1 VAGRTERHDT
11 SHPVLNGKHRAAYA
25 AWRQVFKRGVEP
37 TNVHQQ
43 FSTERLQ
50 QLIQAV
56 FESIARRV
64 DGELSLRQRHEQQL
78 AAESE
83 RSSAEREQRTAHYE
97 AERQQL
103 QAEYDRKCA
112 AAGTHYQA
120 HYSAASEEY
129 DEALRAIN
137 AQYEKEM
144 SAATQE
150 YDETR
155 WMVVSYFDENAGG
168 SPKQQFEQFEHNSIN
183 TGEHLESAGRELD
196 ELNESTIAMLT
207 KRRMWTSPEL
217 PQPQKPA
224 GSSDQLIEQ
233 FETSA
238 ERFRELAAQLKRRK
252 LPMLFGG
259 LVPFALFLL
268 LAAGLTGLA
277 FLVVDP
283 GWLDLNDPPQHEWV
297 ALLSLGALLLTAMFL
312 GIVFAVVR
320 GGVEELYEQAAESLV
335 AARTT
340 SSVWRR
346 VTERELEKRRR
357 EFDEWFGRLVN
368 ERDTRLLKNQE
379 RFDRLKKEYTNRRAQ
394 ALNSANERYPAMMN
408 SLTRQR
414 DETLAMAHGEYPE
427 RLKKLKDRFEWDLQ
441 RLDERRQA
449 NLTVIHQQFATD
461 WNEMAHNWLS
471 AVEQTRITAE
481 QMTGEA
487 EPVSQAWADLAFGT
501 WTPTSKI
508 PTGVRLGDFRLRL
521 DDIEYGVPEDE
532 RLVPTIVEFPLPAM
546 LPFPDR
552 TSMLI
557 RATGSEGRQAAVNV
571 LRVAMLRLL
580 TTLPPGKVRFT
591 IIDPI
596 GLGENFSAFMHLVDY
611 DELLVTS
618 RIWTESTH
626 IEQRLGDLTEHME
639 TVFQTYLRNEFKT
652 IEEYNDFAG
661 EVAEPYHFLV
671 IAGFPSNFT
680 EQAARRLVSILSSGP
695 RCGVY
700 TLMRVDPQLTMPP
713 NFKLAT
719 AAEAAT
725 CLTWHDGAFAFDDER
740 INWLPLSMR
749 DVPEPDEFVR
759 IVKRVGDASKDAR
772 RVEVSFDRIAP
783 RTLWQLDS
791 RKGLDVPLGRAGA
804 TRLQHMRLG
813 KGTSQH
819 VLIAGKTGSGKSTFM
834 HILITNLALH
844 YSPDE
849 VEFYLIDFKK
859 GVEFKTYAANR
870 LPHARVIAIESDRE
884 FGLSVLER
892 LDEILK
898 ERGDLFRERG
908 VQDIAGFRDANPE
921 RMPRIMLLIDE
932 FQEFFTED
940 DRLSQQSSLL
950 LDRLVRQGRAFGI
963 HVMLGSQ
970 TLGGAYSLAR
980 STLGQVAVRIALQ
993 CSESDAHLILSEE
1006 NTAARLLTRPGE
1018 AIYNDEN
1025 GLLEGNHPFQ
1035 IAWLNDDRRD
1045 SLLEDVRH
1053 LTAEENIEF
1062 TPAIVFEGNVPA
1074 SPANNRELVELVT
1087 NDPQPSL
1094 VTTAWLGEAVAIRP
1108 HTTVRFRRLA
1118 GANLLIVGQSQQGAR
1133 GIMASVCVTAAA
1145 QIQPHSIDDVVFAE
1159 VPQAAAEFDSPTSEP
1174 SPSEQSS
1181 GGAAGDT
1188 PTGPDSLPDAARDD
1202 ASMQSQLDAMKSFSF
1217 ASLQIDNPVATSAAE
1232 VARPVG
1238 PAAQIYVLDGELA
1251 DAPTVEFWSE
1261 LARLLPHNIRVGGP
1275 GDVTAIIHDVHAE
1288 LQLRQDCE
1296 PQPPVFLFIDN
1307 LGRFRDLR
1315 RDEEDYSF
1323 SSAKQAASTPAKQFV
1338 EILKNGPAAGI
1349 HVVVWADT
1357 YNNAGRWMTSQTMRE
1372 LELRVA
1378 FQMSATDSSNFI
1390 DSPAAGRLGQNRA
1403 LLYLEETGKLE
1414 KFRPYAALL
1423 DEWSALLSTGNAE
1436 DASSSLRREF
1446 GVDSGD
1452 HSGTART
1459 GDSAG
1464 AGAWGESTAGSTDI
1478 VDDDGVGQAAG
1489 EAGMIPESAVIADD
1503 EFEDGDHGSGYE
1515 SDEAASADTSV
1526 EEAAAGE
1533 SPDAEEAEACD
1544 DLSSWTIL

>member
-1 VAGRTERHDT
+1 VD
-11 SHPVLNGKHRAAYA
+11 
-25 AWRQVFKRGVEP
+25 
-37 TNVHQQ
+37 QQ
-43 FSTERLQ
+43 FSIERLQ
-50 QLIQAV
+50 QLIQSLFDA
-56 FESIARRV
+56 IARRV
-64 DGELSLRQRHEQQL
+64 DGELSLRERHEQQL
-78 AAESE
+78 AAESD
-83 RSSAEREQRTAHYE
+83 RSTTEREQVTAEYE
-97 AERQQL
+97 SQRQQL
-103 QAEYDRKCA
+103 QSEYDQKCA
-112 AAGTHYQA
+112 EAGRHFQA

-129 DEALRAIN
+129 DEALQAIN
-137 AQYEKEM
+137 GQFDRDMGAGTK
-144 SAATQE
+144 E
-150 YDETR
+150 YDETK

-168 SPKQQFEQFEHNSIN
+168 SPKQQFEQFEHNTLN
-183 TGEHLESAGRELD
+183 TGEHLGAIEKELD
-196 ELNESTIAMLT
+196 DLNESTIATLK
-207 KRRMWTSPEL
+207 KRRMWTDPEL
-217 PQPQKPA
+217 PATQKPT
-224 GSSDQLIEQ
+224 GSSDVLIEQ
-233 FETSA
+233 FETASQT
-238 ERFRELAAQLKRRK
+238 FRETCAQLKRRK
-252 LPMLFGG
+252 VPLLFGG
-259 LVPFALFLL
+259 FVPLILFLL
-268 LAAGLTGLA
+268 LTAALTGVA
-277 FLVVDP
+277 FAVVDP
-283 GWLDLNDPPQHEWV
+283 NWLDIKDPPHHEWIG
-297 ALLSLGALLLTAMFL
+297 LLSLGGLLLSAMLL
-312 GIVFAVVR
+312 GIVFAVTR
-320 GGVEELYEQAAESLV
+320 GRIEALYEQAAESLV

-340 SSVWRR
+340 GSVWKR
-346 VTERELEKRRR
+346 VTERELVKRRR
-357 EFDEWFGRLVN
+357 DFDEWFGKLVN
-368 ERDTRLLKNQE
+368 ERDSRLLKNQE
-379 RFDRLKKEYTNRRAQ
+379 RYDRLKNEYTNRRAQ
-394 ALNSANERYPAMMN
+394 ALNSANERYPAMMT
-408 SLTRQR
+408 SLTTQR
-414 DETLAMAHGEYPE
+414 DEALEVANGEFPG
-427 RLKKLKDRFEWDLQ
+427 RLDKLKTRYEWDLK
-441 RLDERRQA
+441 RLDELRQA
-449 NLTVIHQQFATD
+449 NLTAINQQFNAD
-461 WNEMAHNWLS
+461 WNEMTRDWLS
-471 AVEQTRITAE
+471 AVDQTRLAAE
-481 QMTGEA
+481 QMNLDA
-487 EPVSQAWADLAFGT
+487 AAISQAWADLAFGS
-501 WTPTSKI
+501 WTPTSAI
-508 PTGVRLGDFRLRL
+508 PAGVDLGDFRLSL
-521 DDIEYGVPEDE
+521 DDIEYGLPEDE
-532 RLVPTIVEFPLPAM
+532 RLTPPVTDFPLPAM
-546 LPFPDR
+546 LPFPDK

-671 IAGFPSNFT
+671 IAGFPSNFS
-680 EQAARRLVSILSSGP
+680 EQAARRLISILSSGP

-700 TLMRVDPQLTMPP
+700 TLMSVDPQLTMPP
-713 NFKLAT
+713 NFKLEA
-719 AAEAAT
+719 AAEEAT
-725 CLTWHDGAFAFDDER
+725 CLTWHDGTFAFDDER
-740 INWLPLSMR
+740 INWLPLTMQ

-772 RVEVSFDRIAP
+772 RVEVSFDRVAP
-783 RTLWQLDS
+783 RTLWQQDS

-804 TRLQHMRLG
+804 TKLQHMRLG

-1018 AIYNDEN
+1018 AIYNDAN

-1045 SLLEDVRH
+1045 SLLEDVRD
-1053 LTAEENIEF
+1053 LTAAENIEF
-1062 TPAIVFEGNVPA
+1062 TPPIVFEGNVPA
-1074 SPANNRELVELVT
+1074 RPSNNRELVELVT
-1087 NDPQPSL
+1087 NEPQPSL
-1094 VTTAWLGEAVAIRP
+1094 VTTAWLGEAVAIKP

-1133 GIMASVCVTAAA
+1133 GIMSSVFVTAAS
-1145 QIQPHSIDDVVFAE
+1145 QIEPVDPDASPESNLPSTDIAE
-1159 VPQAAAEFDSPTSEP
+1159 GRKPSGPASPTAEDTT
-1174 SPSEQSS
+1174 
-1181 GGAAGDT
+1181 GD
-1188 PTGPDSLPDAARDD
+1188 
-1202 ASMQSQLDAMKSFSF
+1202 SMQSQLDAMKSFSF
-1217 ASLQIDNPVATSAAE
+1217 ANLQIDNPVVAPVPESDTTGEPSA
-1232 VARPVG
+1232 
-1238 PAAQIYVLDGELA
+1238 QLYILDGELA
-1251 DAPTVEFWSE
+1251 DAPSVEYWVE
-1261 LARLLPHNIRVGGP
+1261 LASMLPHNTRVGGP
-1275 GDVTAIIHDVHAE
+1275 NDAAAVIGDLHAE
-1288 LQLRQDCE
+1288 LQSRQDRE

-1315 RDEEDYSF
+1315 RDEDDYSF
-1323 SSAKQAASTPAKQFV
+1323 SSSKQTATTPAKQFV

-1357 YNNAGRWMTSQTMRE
+1357 YNNASRWMTSQTMRE
-1372 LELRVA
+1372 LELRVG

-1403 LLYLEETGKLE
+1403 LLYLEETGTLE
-1414 KFRPYAALL
+1414 KFRPYGATLEDWSELL
-1423 DEWSALLSTGNAE
+1423 
-1436 DASSSLRREF
+1436 
-1446 GVDSGD
+1446 GVDEPEASVTSPTTLPGE
-1452 HSGTART
+1452 T
-1459 GDSAG
+1459 DSQADPV
-1464 AGAWGESTAGSTDI
+1464 ESPSEFEPSSETPAPLP
-1478 VDDDGVGQAAG
+1478 DDP
-1489 EAGMIPESAVIADD
+1489 EMIPDFAIIADD
-1503 EFEDGDHGSGYE
+1503 DHDEASDETSSPVDETTDAASEATADDTTDADAE
-1515 SDEAASADTSV
+1515 SDRSSEPHETEAV
-1526 EEAAAGE
+1526 
-1533 SPDAEEAEACD
+1533 D